1 MSDVHD
7 LVLGIIDELTKD
19 DFERFKFYLQNVKNE
34 HGGTIKKYKI
44 EDVKRNN
51 LVEEMISH
59 FTKERVIEKTKFV
72 LEKIPRLDL
81 AVKLSEVP
89 SSGRIECPAE
99 TTSKRKHGA
108 ECGDV
113 SAAKQVQLSNPP
125 DNGLQEQAS
134 EVDHTTS
141 GLCKYDLQQMRRG
154 LVLCVTKGREG
165 SEEDLNNISKIFTK
179 NRIDFA
185 RVINPK
191 GEEFLPKIMAFRDEI
206 NNAREDTSCSF
217 VVLMSHGNQDVI
229 KGVDNDEVKLQNLF
243 TLFNNEQCPKL
254 QNKPKVFIIQACR
267 GSIKDKGTRYIDD
280 DTDFEK
286 ENVVRML
293 PTTSDTLVVYASM
306 PGYVAIRNSV
316 LGSRLITE
324 MANIFE
330 TFSDRH
336 HIVDLFT
343 MVNERLVHNY
353 NRKDLKSTMVLEST
367 LTRALYLS

>member
-81 AVKLSEVP
+81 AVKLPEVP
-89 SSGRIECPAE
+89 SSGRIECPE